1 MKQSY
6 FLRECVLL
14 PILLLLLGSAVSAQ
28 QQLPEPRYVPPDI
41 IADGF
46 DAHFQH
52 MAILETDCRD
62 NDDATQLVHE
72 LTRQGAV
79 IAVVSSPQRMIGWVP
94 PEARDAVRGVRVPSP
109 GGMVGVRGLA
119 FTTDEL
125 RSLVTETGFAKQ
137 VYNEADEALAAYL
150 EWIRTPWTPERE
162 LAREQAELRY
172 QSLRDALPNDAP
184 TDLVSPTVDGKGDQ
198 IMISTFASAAYGTVD
213 HTSFFLESKSGTGSW
228 DWPLSVY
235 EDYKTLYTSALVFW
249 AAEAVRYGRTMTTFW
264 HLVGRTAVATQLTG
278 EAVNIGEATFIP
290 IVLNRVTTGSPEYIN
305 GLQTHHHW
313 AIKYNRDMRSATGHS
328 QSIMGFIAYKGT
340 PDEGI
345 WPHASMVRWNDGK
358 IEGMYFALDN
368 QYWQAVPDPL
378 ANPYRNVIAHE
389 IGHLWGAPDEYY
401 DSQSSCDYTYRG
413 IANDN
418 CQRWQTVGSYQM
430 RGWDGIMKGNYVGGT
445 SRATPVHTGVLPAA
459 NAVPRRL
466 FRTVPAGYRLTLT
479 NCDGGS
485 ITLNQS
491 TYIPMSHDYCFSLAA
506 EPTHGSGTSTRYF
519 EKWEFVYKN
528 GTHNEYTMYGPNLS
542 GAILRASRT
551 NPITEIIA
559 HYTSSPPDFMTA
571 NTTLAAWNAP
581 YGHAVQ
587 PTANV
592 ALRWVSRYDMNK
604 VKTIIEYDRAGSW
617 VPLSTDNIVLYHP
630 NSVPVGYW
638 TGLRIHSVPLAGGSN
653 QAIQPNRE
661 YRFRI
666 VGEYNT
672 VRGTPSNVATVRT
685 RPSTPADTVFC
696 HDAHEPNGQTTPR
709 VLPSMGPGIDD
720 YTVRGALTIDAATGE
735 FSWYRPKTDYYRITA
750 IGLSSGAFGTILKVR
765 LMVREGSD
773 FTPKL
778 SAQRVGTTT
787 WLHATYVAAIDAWVM
802 GFSNDGEYLIRV
814 EADITDIGGMWDLAD
829 RYTGKFGFGEY
840 GFNVRLEQQNPTISP
855 ICASCVRLLIPR
867 PYPGIIIFDPL
878 PPPDLVLPTRPGYDP
893 TDPLSFLVHHV
904 TPPGTVFEEFEGLPF
919 GGTTNPL
926 RLDITPNTPPG
937 EYLLHPKIRDIDAK
951 LCELVI
957 IRPEGLGGPLEQRI
971 QGPYGTLHNAVA
983 TPPEGFVFVGWGGD
997 TVAVTNPL
1005 PVVLWK
1011 HKMIVARFRQKPCQ
1025 PEPMQPWQH
1034 LLTVTHVKQG
1044 TVALTY
1050 GMQSGA
1056 GDGLEPGQV
1065 DLPPIPPPGTFDV
1078 RWINIP
1084 ASQGSVTDIRAVKP
1098 AHLYQGRVQIGTGMA
1113 PARMQWSPPTLGAN
1127 FVMRLKVGSTPEID
1141 MHATANY
1148 TFTDEGVYTFTITV
1162 KEPDCP
1168 SPTEESDIT
1177 VDLERIDPRE
1187 FPCLDLELLLKHR
1200 RTHDAMPYASPFV
1213 LSIYEHLSNGQ
1224 SRPISLTHLTQL
1236 DSTLVLRICP
1246 DADDKKPNR
1255 DISIIP
1261 DEDDPDKIKD
1271 TMRVQLPPF
1280 IPDITGDMF
1289 RIVHNNSGDWEM
1301 VSVPV
1306 SMGDAFAA
1314 GLYPDPSTLVFRFD
1328 ITTGM
1333 YTGVDWMRL
1342 GDGYWLRTPTRST
1355 LFVGN
1360 EVTSLTMENLSGI
1373 GEPYG
1378 YGWNMIGSISHAVP
1392 VASITQTPAGC
1403 MKAIF
1408 GWTPGTGYTIPLKIE
1423 PSFGYWVRLD
1433 PAAKLTIAGTGGA
1446 PPPAHVPT
1454 LYERTAAELPSA
1466 GTLVVRTGDTGG
1478 QRLALTTRAI
1488 LEEERDILA
1497 LPQPP
1502 PEQLFDA
1509 RSENG
1514 TLFVAPGNSNL
1525 RVQHDEDV
1533 TLQLQPRHGA
1543 IDVLRVL
1550 DESGALLHEFRTD
1563 VASQITVP
1571 VNGTRLLR
1579 LSYATSIHPLR
1590 FSLDQSYPNPLRSG
1604 ETVTIPYSLDRD
1616 APVRLDVH
1624 DLLGRRVA
1632 EVASGMRLAGA
1643 YTATWSG
1650 VDDHGQR
1657 LAPGIYTYR
1666 LEADGKVLT
1675 RRCTILR

>member
-6 FLRECVLL
+6 SLGELVLL
-14 PILLLLLGSAVSAQ
+14 PVLLLLLGSAVSAQ
-28 QQLPEPRYVPPDI
+28 QLLPEPRYVPPDI

-62 NDDATQLVHE
+62 NDDATQLVYE

-94 PEARDAVRGVRVPSP
+94 PEARDAVRGVRISTPD
-109 GGMVGVRGLA
+109 GTVGVQGLA
-119 FTTDEL
+119 YTSDEL
-125 RSLVTETGFAKQ
+125 RALVNETGFAKQ
-137 VYNEADEALAAYL
+137 VYNEADEALATYL
-150 EWIRTPWTPERE
+150 DWVRKPWTPERE
-162 LAREQAELRY
+162 LEREQAELRF
-172 QSLRDALPNDAP
+172 QSLRDVLPNDAP
-184 TDLVSPTVDGKGDQ
+184 TELVPALADGKGDQ
-198 IMISTFASAAYGTVD
+198 IMISSYSSAAFGTVD
-213 HTSFFLESKSGTGSW
+213 HTSFFLESQSGSGSW
-228 DWPLSVY
+228 NWPLSVY

-249 AAEAVRYGRTMTTFW
+249 AAEASKYGKSMTTFW
-264 HLVGRTAVATQLTG
+264 HLYGRSSAATQLNG
-278 EAVNIGEATFIP
+278 EAVSIGEATFIP
-290 IVLNRVTTGSPEYIN
+290 IVLDRVTVGSPVYIG
-305 GLQTHHHW
+305 GLDPHHRW
-313 AIKYNRDMRSATGHS
+313 AVKYNRDMRSATGHS

-345 WPHASMVRWNDGK
+345 WPHASMVLWGDGK
-358 IEGMYFALDN
+358 VEGMYFALDN

-389 IGHLWGAPDEYY
+389 IGHLWGAPDEYFNT
-401 DSQSSCDYTYRG
+401 QSSCDWSYRG

-430 RGWDGIMKGNYVGGT
+430 RGWDGIMMANYVGGT
-445 SRATPVHTGVLPAA
+445 SRATPVHTGVLAA
-459 NAVPRRL
+459 ASAVPRRL
-466 FRTVPAGYRLTLT
+466 FRTVPAGYVLTLT

-485 ITLNQS
+485 FVLNQS
-491 TYIPMSHDYCFSLAA
+491 TYVPMAHDYCFSLAA
-506 EPTHGSGTSTRYF
+506 EPTHGSGSATRYF

-542 GAILRASRT
+542 GGILRGSLT

-559 HYTSSPPDFMTA
+559 HYTSTPPDFMTA
-571 NTTLAAWNAP
+571 NATLEAWNAP
-581 YGHAVQ
+581 SGHAVQ
-587 PTANV
+587 PAANI
-592 ALRWVSRYDMNK
+592 ALRWVNRYDMNK
-604 VKTIIEYDRAGSW
+604 VKTIIEYDRSGSW
-617 VPLSTDNIVLYHP
+617 VPLTTDNIVLYHP
-630 NSVPVGYW
+630 NTVPVGYW
-638 TGLRIHSVPLAGGSN
+638 TGLRIHSVPLAGGTN

-666 VGEYNT
+666 IGEYNT
-672 VRGTPSNVATVRT
+672 VRGNPSNVATVRT
-685 RPSTPADTVFC
+685 RPASPADTVFC
-696 HDAHEPNGQTTPR
+696 HDPNEPNSSGSPR
-709 VLPSMGPGIDD
+709 TLPSMGPGIDE
-720 YTVRGALTIDAATGE
+720 YTVGGALTIDGMTGE

-750 IGLSSGAFGTILKVR
+750 IGLSSGLFGNRLKLRLKV
-765 LMVREGSD
+765 LDGSD
-773 FTPKL
+773 FKPKF

-787 WLHATYVAAIDAWVM
+787 WVYATHVPSIESYVLALA
-802 GFSNDGEYLIRV
+802 NDGEYILRI

-829 RYTGKFGFGEY
+829 RFTGNFGFGEY
-840 GFNVRLEQQNPTISP
+840 RFTVGIEQQNPVFVDLCP
-855 ICASCVRLLIPR
+855 SCVRLLIPR
-867 PYPGIIIFDPL
+867 PYPGLIIFDPM
-878 PPPDLVLPTRPGYDP
+878 PPPELVLPTRPGFDP
-893 TDPLSFLVHHV
+893 IGPISFSVHHV
-904 TPPGTVFEEFEGLPF
+904 TPPGTAFEEFEGAPF
-919 GGTTNPL
+919 GGSANPL
-926 RLDITPNTPPG
+926 RIDLTPNTPPG

-957 IRPEGLGGPLEQRI
+957 IRPEGPGGPLEQRF
-971 QGPYGTLHNAVA
+971 QKAYGSLHSAVA
-983 TPPEGFVFVGWGGD
+983 TAPEGFEFVGWGGD
-997 TVAVTNPL
+997 TAATTNPL
-1005 PVVLWK
+1005 PVVMWK

-1025 PEPMQPWQH
+1025 PEQMPQSQH
-1034 LLTVTHVKQG
+1034 LLTITHAKQG
-1044 TVALTY
+1044 TVPLTY

-1078 RWINIP
+1078 RWLNIP
-1084 ASQGSVTDIRAVKP
+1084 ASQGSLTDIRAVKP
-1098 AHLYQGRVQIGTGMA
+1098 AHVYQGRVQIGSGMA
-1113 PARMQWSPPTLGAN
+1113 PARMQWSPPVLGSN
-1127 FVMRLKVGSTPEID
+1127 FIVRLKVGSTPEID
-1141 MHATANY
+1141 MHATSSY
-1148 TFTDEGVYTFTITV
+1148 TFTDEGVYTFTVTV

-1168 SPTEESDIT
+1168 PPTEESDVT
-1177 VDLERIDPRE
+1177 VDIERIDPRE
-1187 FPCLDLELLLKHR
+1187 FPCLDLEMLLKHR
-1200 RTHDAMPYASPFV
+1200 RTHDAMPYANPFA
-1213 LSIYEHLSNGQ
+1213 LGIYEHLSSGQ
-1224 SRPISLTHLTQL
+1224 SRPISMSRLTQL

-1261 DEDDPDKIKD
+1261 DEEDPDRIKD
-1271 TMRVQLPPF
+1271 TLRVQLPPF

-1301 VSVPV
+1301 VSLPV

-1342 GDGYWLRTPTRST
+1342 GEGYWLRTPTRST

-1446 PPPAHVPT
+1446 PPPAHVST
-1454 LYERTAAELPSA
+1454 LYERTAAEMPSA
-1466 GTLVVRTGDTGG
+1466 GTLIVRTGETGG
-1478 QRLALTTRAI
+1478 QRLALTTRALI
-1488 LEEERDILA
+1488 EDERDILA
-1497 LPQPP
+1497 LPQAP
-1502 PEQLFDA
+1502 PESMFDV

-1514 TLFVAPGNSNL
+1514 TLFVAPGSSTL
-1525 RVQHDEDV
+1525 RVQHRGTV
-1533 TLQLQPRHGA
+1533 TLQLQPDADA
-1543 IDVLRVL
+1543 IDAVRLY
-1550 DESGALLHEFRTD
+1550 DESGVLLHEFRTD
-1563 VASQITVP
+1563 VTSQVRIP
-1571 VNGTRLLR
+1571 INGTRVLR
-1579 LSYATSIHPLR
+1579 LVYTTTAKPLR
-1590 FSLDQSYPNPLRSG
+1590 FALDQSYPNPFRSG
-1604 ETVTIPYSLDRD
+1604 EAVTVHYSIERD
-1616 APVRLDVH
+1616 APVRLEVH

-1632 EVASGMRLAGA
+1632 EIASGWRLAGT
-1643 YTATWSG
+1643 YSVTWSG
-1650 VDDHGQR
+1650 VDDQGR
-1657 LAPGIYTYR
+1657 NLAPGIYTYR
-1666 LEADGKVLT
+1666 LESDGKVLT
-1675 RRCTILR
+1675 RRCSILR